1 MYTNTSCTLYL
12 KSDNYAKTYIEHCFL
27 THRKI
32 ASYEKNG
39 LSYPE
44 SAFVMFDI
52 PSGKTFSGGHD
63 FLVEGST
70 ELTID
75 NSTPQKFSESMKTLM
90 ATYDV
95 FTIMCADE
103 KSYGSASMRHM
114 EISCK

>member
-12 KSDNYAKTYIEHCFL
+12 KSDNYAKTYIEKCFL

-44 SAFVMFDI
+44 SAFVMFEI
-52 PSGKTFSGGHD
+52 PEGKIFTEGKD
-63 FLVEGST
+63 FLIEGET
-70 ELTID
+70 NLTID
-75 NSTPQKFSESMKTLM
+75 SSSQQAFSESMKDLND
-90 ATYDV
+90 AYDV
-95 FTIMCADE
+95 YTIMVADE
-103 KSYGSASMRHM
+103 KDYGSPSMRHM